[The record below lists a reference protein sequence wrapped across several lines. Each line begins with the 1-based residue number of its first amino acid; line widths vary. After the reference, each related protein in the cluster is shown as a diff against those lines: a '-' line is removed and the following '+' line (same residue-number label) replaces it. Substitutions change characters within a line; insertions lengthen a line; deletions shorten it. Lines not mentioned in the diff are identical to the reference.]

1 MKKLIALFT
10 ALLLA
15 ASCFSV
21 AAVERNSSKAVKKST
36 LNYTQK
42 SKYTLIYSGS
52 DSEPKEAT
60 PDEPPEATP
69 DEPCTEASE
78 PFEDSTYAPWEP
90 GGAGGDPQPEQPTY
104 SPLIP
109 TKPLPTDSPDA
120 PEATEPVTVAPTF
133 APATKNPNPGKQP
146 TTAAPAQEDTT
157 KPPKK
162 SDTKIYEQS
171 AKTNTS
177 TPYLNIRTATLRSG
191 KRINLNV
198 LNKNGKKVKF
208 SSSNKKTAIVN
219 KKGYVTALRKG
230 RAKITAK
237 VGGKT
242 LRCTVK
248 VTTDPKLSAKE
259 ITVKKG
265 AKASVNIIGKA
276 KNIKNTYKNTEYAKV
291 TSKRTK
297 TKIKVKGLKKGK
309 TELKIIVN
317 KKTLKLKVRVR
328 N

>member
-42 SKYTLIYSGS
+42 SKYTLMYSGS

-78 PFEDSTYAPWEP
+78 PFEDPTYSPWYP
-90 GGAGGDPQPEQPTY
+90 APTY

-109 TKPLPTDSPDA
+109 TKPLPTDQPDA
-120 PEATEPVTVAPTF
+120 PETTAPVTVAPTF
-133 APATKNPNPGKQP
+133 APATKKPNPGKQP
-146 TTAAPAQEDTT
+146 ATAAPAQEDTT

-162 SDTKIYEQS
+162 SDTKINEQS
-171 AKTNTS
+171 DKTNTS
-177 TPYLNIRTATLRSG
+177 APYLNIRTATLRSG

-259 ITVKKG
+259 IIVKKG
-265 AKASVNIIGKA
+265 AKASVSIIGKA

-297 TKIKVKGLKKGK
+297 AKIKVKGLKKGK

-317 KKTLKLKVRVR
+317 KKTLKLKVRVK
-328 N
+328 